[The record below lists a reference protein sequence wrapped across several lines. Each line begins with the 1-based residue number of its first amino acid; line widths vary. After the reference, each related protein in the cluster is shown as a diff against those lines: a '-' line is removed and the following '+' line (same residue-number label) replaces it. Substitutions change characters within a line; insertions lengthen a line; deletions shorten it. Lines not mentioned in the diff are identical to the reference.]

1 MALDFNE
8 QTRNRIESDLASFA
22 DPGGVKLERV
32 GRRFL
37 AEWTMR
43 GESCEATFTVSP
55 ETGISVRLDGAPQ
68 PYGAFLAGTRM
79 ADLRHVAQMIEQ
91 TRHREIFVPTRARR
105 KDEET
110 EQIQPATELL
120 TDLLEHCEADVT
132 QILMVTGE
140 AGSGKTRVIQELVR
154 QQASR
159 YLQGRTE
166 KLLLYVNAQ
175 GRALARLNEALAT
188 ELQDLK
194 VSLTYHSIATLAHA
208 GLLVPVIDG
217 FDELL
222 GVSGY
227 DDAFNSLAT
236 FMEQLDGRGKL
247 IASARSV
254 YYEEEFLSRAGH
266 VSTTGGQ
273 AWSHIPIEILPWEEQ
288 DRSVFLGELADH
300 ESLPS
305 QERADLDRRVKE
317 VFAGNEGLA
326 SKPLFFA
333 KTVDLL
339 RRESDFSAGDDLLGA
354 LTDRYLDR
362 EQREK
367 LLDRQQHPL
376 LSDAILAK
384 LMNELA
390 EEMWN
395 QETRELSYGSVREVA
410 DYILEAEKISESA
423 RQIIVERMPTLAFFA
438 PSERH
443 SNISFEHEVFF
454 FHFLAHVILNQYL
467 QGADMRLILS
477 RSVLPEFVANRFA
490 RELRQQGRLASLE
503 ALQGV
508 FDRLAEAGRIEWR
521 RRTQVRENTGRI
533 MLALVREFVS
543 GDPAGSEIANATI
556 SRAFF
561 PGGDLSGVTF
571 RNCDFE
577 DISMNRTNLGSAE
590 FFGCN
595 VHNILLL
602 EPRIRVGSTR
612 LEMNGLRIPDDVVS
626 IHELRDDGS
635 RTIYD
640 PNEIARV
647 LAKCGLSV
655 EGYVEGSGVRRI
667 PQDLSELLD
676 KLMHTYRNVNPICV
690 ADENRRNLFRN
701 PRWPVLRRL
710 LIDHGIV
717 KREPRQASGVDK
729 EFLRRKIPLDQIMSG
744 INREVEVDPRVV
756 RFWEALENVPPV
768 SREISLGR

>member
-8 QTRNRIESDLASFA
+8 KTRNRIESDLASFA
-22 DPGGVKLERV
+22 DPGGVKFEGS
-32 GRRFL
+32 GRRFH
-37 AEWTMR
+37 AEWVMR
-43 GESCEATFTVSP
+43 GESCEATFTVSS
-55 ETGISVRLDGAPQ
+55 ETDIFVHIDGAPQ
-68 PYGAFLAGTRM
+68 PYGVFLAGTRM
-79 ADLRHVAQMIEQ
+79 ADLRYVAQMIEQ
-91 TRHREIFVPTRARR
+91 TRRREIFVPTRARR
-105 KDEET
+105 KDEKT
-110 EQIQPATELL
+110 EQIHPAAKLL
-120 TDLLEHCEADVT
+120 TQLLEQYETDVT

-154 QQASR
+154 QQAGR
-159 YLQGRTE
+159 YLQGRTG

-194 VSLTYHSIATLAHA
+194 VSLTYHSIATLARE

-236 FMEQLDGRGKL
+236 FMEQLDGQGKL

-273 AWSHIPIEILPWEEQ
+273 AWSHIPIEILPWEKR
-288 DRSVFLGELADH
+288 DHSVFLKELAEH

-305 QERADLDRRVKE
+305 QERAELGRRVKG
-317 VFAGNEGLA
+317 VFADNEELA

-339 RRESDFSAGDDLLGA
+339 RHESDFSAGDDLLSA

-367 LLDRQQHPL
+367 LLDRQQQPL
-376 LSDAILAK
+376 LSDVLLAK

-423 RQIIVERMPTLAFFA
+423 RQIIVERMPTLAFLT

-443 SNISFEHEVFF
+443 SSISFEHEVFF
-454 FHFLAHVILNQYL
+454 FHFLARVIVNQYL

-477 RSVLPEFVANRFA
+477 RSVLPEFVANRCA
-490 RELRQQGRLASLE
+490 YELRRQGRLASLD
-503 ALQGV
+503 ALQDIFG
-508 FDRLAEAGRIEWR
+508 RLAEAGQVEWR
-521 RRTQVRENTGRI
+521 RRTQVRENIGRI
-533 MLALVREFVS
+533 VLALVREFVS
-543 GDPAGSEIANATI
+543 GDPAGSEITNVTI
-556 SRAFF
+556 SGAFF

-577 DISMNRTNLGSAE
+577 DVSMSRTNLRSAE
-590 FFGCN
+590 FFGCKVRN
-595 VHNILLL
+595 TLLL

-612 LEMNGLRIPDDVVS
+612 LEMNGLRIPGDVVG
-626 IHELRDDGS
+626 IHELSDEGS

-640 PNEIARV
+640 PNAIARV
-647 LAKCGLSV
+647 LAGCGLSV
-655 EGYVEGSGVRRI
+655 EGYDEGSGVRQI

-676 KLMHTYRNVNPICV
+676 KLMQAYRGANPICV
-690 ADENRRNLFRN
+690 ADERRRNLFRD

-717 KREPRQASGVDK
+717 KPEPKPASGPPK
-729 EFLRRKIPLDQIMSG
+729 EFLRRQIPLAQIMSG
-744 INREVEVDPRVV
+744 INSAVEVDPRVV
-756 RFWEALENVPPV
+756 RFWEALENVPP
-768 SREISLGR
+768 